1 MIDAKLVTRESR
13 LLTQCGISLVGEKC
27 SAVYAAGGA
36 GSSDD
41 DAGGDDVD
49 GGGAGDAT
57 GVGGD
62 GIVRAESA
70 GLASGMKATFR

>member
-1 MIDAKLVTRESR
+1 MWNKFGRWEVLCCYE
-13 LLTQCGISLVGEKC
+13 
-27 SAVYAAGGA
+27 AGGA
-36 GSSDD
+36 GGSDD

-57 GVGGD
+57 GVGGN

-70 GLASGMKATFR
+70 GFASGMKATFR